1 MEKLDTVLEEAR
13 SLPPQT
19 YPPEKASKSSRG
31 IPLGREGD
39 TFESFDLKKAPEM
52 QEAYDQCQQV
62 SRRQAWCAFLLGPTG
77 NGKTHLA
84 IAALQASERGMFWK
98 VPDFLA
104 FLRSRIEVG
113 DVDQVVGE
121 YQESEPLLVLDDLGV
136 EKQTEWAFEQ
146 LYRILDRRCDAQ
158 LPTIITSNQD
168 REDIDGRLRSRFRVG
183 YVACAG
189 KDQR

>member
-1 MEKLDTVLEEAR
+1 MT
-13 SLPPQT
+13 PQN
-19 YPPEKASKSSRG
+19 YPNVKTSELSRG
-31 IPLGREGD
+31 IPAGREGD

-52 QEAYDQCQQV
+52 QGAYEQCQKV
-62 SRRQAWCAFLLGPTG
+62 AAGEAWCAFLLGPTG

-84 IAALQASERGMFWK
+84 IAVLNEVDSGIFWK

-121 YQESEPLLVLDDLGV
+121 YQESAPLLVLDDLGV
-136 EKQTEWAFEQ
+136 YESEWAAGQ
-146 LYRILDRRCDAQ
+146 LYRILDRRCDAK
-158 LPTIITSNQD
+158 LPTIITSNQPK
-168 REDIDGRLRSRFRVG
+168 EAIDERLRSRFRVG

-189 KDQR
+189 EDQR

>member
-1 MEKLDTVLEEAR
+1 MT
-13 SLPPQT
+13 PQSF
-19 YPPEKASKSSRG
+19 PPEKASKSSRG

-62 SRRQAWCAFLLGPTG
+62 SRGGTWCAFLLGPTG

-84 IAALQASERGMFWK
+84 IAALSNSLHLGTFWK

-104 FLRSRIEVG
+104 FLRSRIEPN
-113 DVDQVVGE
+113 DIDQVVSN
-121 YQESEPLLVLDDLGV
+121 YQESRALLVLDDLGV
-136 EKQTEWAFEQ
+136 GQETEWAAGQ
-146 LYRILDRRCDAQ
+146 LYRILDARCDAK
-158 LPTIITSNQD
+158 LPTIITSNQPK
-168 REDIDGRLRSRFRVG
+168 EAIDERLRSRCRVG